1 MDITRGSLDDI
12 SRPASSERSRPGSRV
27 STVLMPDVGRVCHP
41 SPTSL
46 VVLSDDAPNN
56 KQDHSNSHE
65 NLKSPDESL
74 PEKDHFIGDV
84 SDEENEDP
92 ELQMAIKKMKI
103 LDKILASRIS
113 NEKEVKRKGKELH
126 QKLWQELLIKPNRYS
141 EWADEAENTRM
152 FLALAPSSTHGS
164 SEEVDFVPVFG
175 TQVPN
180 KEYERHNRQV
190 EESEKD
196 LNNTAADL
204 AEVGQE
210 ERADES
216 EGSQSGVPRGK
227 NKPDFV
233 KKNIELASGAGGPM
247 QMTQDEKYRLE
258 ELLRDMEEEEGD
270 NAGKAGCEG
279 DMWVVPVPAGEGY
292 TPEPTERDQL
302 IHIDSRLQLLLPVE
316 DFLSVRSPYPDHS
329 LPQAQDLEAG
339 WDSEGDRL
347 PGEKVLQDIREKRG
361 QERRLQE
368 IQLHLELLGQG
379 QEMTFDTPILLE
391 EQLRTLLEKC
401 EISQSWG
408 HGLGTGDTSP
418 RDNSDTESLP
428 DSTPHLSD
436 SILSELLRDAYTTSF
451 SQLDKATTMCSP

>member
-12 SRPASSERSRPGSRV
+12 SRPASNERSRPGSRV
-27 STVLMPDVGRVCHP
+27 STVSLPDVGRVFHP

-56 KQDHSNSHE
+56 KQDHNNSHE

-74 PEKDHFIGDV
+74 PEKDHSIGDV
-84 SDEENEDP
+84 FDEENEDP
-92 ELQMAIKKMKI
+92 ELQKAIKKMKI
-103 LDKILASRIS
+103 LDTILASRIS
-113 NEKEVKRKGKELH
+113 NEKEVKRKGKELR
-126 QKLWQELLIKPNRYS
+126 QKLWQELLQIKPNRSS

-164 SEEVDFVPVFG
+164 SEELDFAPVFG
-175 TQVPN
+175 TQVPD

-196 LNNTAADL
+196 TAADL
-204 AEVGQE
+204 AEVGHE

-227 NKPDFV
+227 NKQDFV
-233 KKNIELASGAGGPM
+233 KKNIELASGAGGPV
-247 QMTQDEKYRLE
+247 QMTQEEKYRLE
-258 ELLRDMEEEEGD
+258 ELLRDMEEGD

-279 DMWVVPVPAGEGY
+279 DMWAAPVQAGEGY

-329 LPQAQDLEAG
+329 LPQAQ
-339 WDSEGDRL
+339 
-347 PGEKVLQDIREKRG
+347 
-361 QERRLQE
+361 
-368 IQLHLELLGQG
+368 
-379 QEMTFDTPILLE
+379 FDKPILLE
-391 EQLRTLLEKC
+391 EQLMTLLEEF

-408 HGLGTGDTSP
+408 HGLGTRDTSP

-428 DSTPHLSD
+428 DSTPRLSD
-436 SILSELLRDAYTTSF
+436 YILSELLRDAYTTSF
-451 SQLDKATTMCSP
+451 SQLDKATTMSSP

>member
-12 SRPASSERSRPGSRV
+12 SRPASNERSRPGSRV
-27 STVLMPDVGRVCHP
+27 STVSLPEVGRVFHP

-74 PEKDHFIGDV
+74 PEKDHSIGDV
-84 SDEENEDP
+84 FDELNEDP
-92 ELQMAIKKMKI
+92 ELQKAIKKMKI
-103 LDKILASRIS
+103 LDTILASRIS
-113 NEKEVKRKGKELH
+113 NEKEVKRKGKELR
-126 QKLWQELLIKPNRYS
+126 QKLWQELLQIKPNSSS
-141 EWADEAENTRM
+141 ERADEAENTRM

-164 SEEVDFVPVFG
+164 SEELDFAPVFG
-175 TQVPN
+175 TQVPD

-196 LNNTAADL
+196 TAADL
-204 AEVGQE
+204 AEVGHE

-227 NKPDFV
+227 NKQDFV
-233 KKNIELASGAGGPM
+233 KKNIELASGAGGPV
-247 QMTQDEKYRLE
+247 QMTQEEKYRLE
-258 ELLRDMEEEEGD
+258 ELLRDMEEGD

-279 DMWVVPVPAGEGY
+279 DLWAAPVQAGEGY

-316 DFLSVRSPYPDHS
+316 DFLSVRSTYPDHS
-329 LPQAQDLEAG
+329 LPQAQ
-339 WDSEGDRL
+339 
-347 PGEKVLQDIREKRG
+347 
-361 QERRLQE
+361 
-368 IQLHLELLGQG
+368 
-379 QEMTFDTPILLE
+379 FDKPILLE
-391 EQLRTLLEKC
+391 EQLMTLLEEY

-408 HGLGTGDTSP
+408 HGLGTRDTSP

-428 DSTPHLSD
+428 DSTPRLSD
-436 SILSELLRDAYTTSF
+436 YILSELLKDAYTTSF

>member
-12 SRPASSERSRPGSRV
+12 SRPASNERSRPGSRV
-27 STVLMPDVGRVCHP
+27 STVSLPEVGRVFHP

-74 PEKDHFIGDV
+74 PEKDHSIGDV
-84 SDEENEDP
+84 FDELNEDP
-92 ELQMAIKKMKI
+92 ELQKAIKKMKI
-103 LDKILASRIS
+103 LDTILASRIS
-113 NEKEVKRKGKELH
+113 NEKEVKRKGKELR
-126 QKLWQELLIKPNRYS
+126 QKLWQELLQIKPNSSS
-141 EWADEAENTRM
+141 EWADEAENT
-152 FLALAPSSTHGS
+152 THGS
-164 SEEVDFVPVFG
+164 SEELDFAPVFG
-175 TQVPN
+175 TQVPD

-196 LNNTAADL
+196 TAADL
-204 AEVGQE
+204 AEVGHE

-227 NKPDFV
+227 NKQDFV
-233 KKNIELASGAGGPM
+233 KKNIELASGAGGPV
-247 QMTQDEKYRLE
+247 QMTQEEKYRLE
-258 ELLRDMEEEEGD
+258 ELLRDMEEGD

-279 DMWVVPVPAGEGY
+279 DLWAAPVQAGEGY

-339 WDSEGDRL
+339 WDRL

-368 IQLHLELLGQG
+368 IQLQLELLGQG
-379 QEMTFDTPILLE
+379 QEMTFDKPILLE
-391 EQLRTLLEKC
+391 EQLMTLLEEY

-408 HGLGTGDTSP
+408 HGLGTRDTSP

-428 DSTPHLSD
+428 DSTPRLSD
-436 SILSELLRDAYTTSF
+436 YILSELLKDAYTTSF

>member
-12 SRPASSERSRPGSRV
+12 SRPASNERSRPGSRV
-27 STVLMPDVGRVCHP
+27 STVSLPDVGRVFHP

-56 KQDHSNSHE
+56 KLDHSNSHE

-74 PEKDHFIGDV
+74 PEKDHSIGDV

-92 ELQMAIKKMKI
+92 ELQKAIKKMKI

-126 QKLWQELLIKPNRYS
+126 QKLWQELLQIKPNRSS

-152 FLALAPSSTHGS
+152 FLALAPSSAHGS
-164 SEEVDFVPVFG
+164 SEELDFAPVFG
-175 TQVPN
+175 TQVPD

-196 LNNTAADL
+196 LNTTAADL
-204 AEVGQE
+204 AEVGHE

-216 EGSQSGVPRGK
+216 EGSQSGGPRGK
-227 NKPDFV
+227 NKQDFV
-233 KKNIELASGAGGPM
+233 KKNIELASGVGGPV
-247 QMTQDEKYRLE
+247 QMTQEEKYRLE
-258 ELLRDMEEEEGD
+258 ELLRDMEEGD

-279 DMWVVPVPAGEGY
+279 DMWAAPVQAGEGY

-339 WDSEGDRL
+339 WDRL

-368 IQLHLELLGQG
+368 IQLQLELLGQG
-379 QEMTFDTPILLE
+379 QEMTFDKPILLE
-391 EQLRTLLEKC
+391 EQLMTLLEEY

-408 HGLGTGDTSP
+408 HGLGTRDTSP

-428 DSTPHLSD
+428 DSTPRLSD
-436 SILSELLRDAYTTSF
+436 YILSELLRDAYTTSF

>member
-12 SRPASSERSRPGSRV
+12 SRPASNERSRPGSRV
-27 STVLMPDVGRVCHP
+27 STVSLPEVGRVFHP

-74 PEKDHFIGDV
+74 PEKDHSIGDV
-84 SDEENEDP
+84 FDELNEDP
-92 ELQMAIKKMKI
+92 ELQKAIKKMKI
-103 LDKILASRIS
+103 LDTILASRIS
-113 NEKEVKRKGKELH
+113 NEKEVKRKGKELR
-126 QKLWQELLIKPNRYS
+126 QKLWQELLQIKPNSSS

-164 SEEVDFVPVFG
+164 SEELDFAPVFG
-175 TQVPN
+175 TQVPD

-196 LNNTAADL
+196 TAADL
-204 AEVGQE
+204 AEVGHE

-227 NKPDFV
+227 NKQDFV
-233 KKNIELASGAGGPM
+233 KKNIELASGAGGPV
-247 QMTQDEKYRLE
+247 QMTQEEKYRLE
-258 ELLRDMEEEEGD
+258 ELLRDMEEGD

-279 DMWVVPVPAGEGY
+279 DLWAAPVQAGEGY

-329 LPQAQDLEAG
+329 LPQAQ
-339 WDSEGDRL
+339 
-347 PGEKVLQDIREKRG
+347 
-361 QERRLQE
+361 
-368 IQLHLELLGQG
+368 
-379 QEMTFDTPILLE
+379 FDKPILLE
-391 EQLRTLLEKC
+391 EQLMTLLEEY

-408 HGLGTGDTSP
+408 HGLGTRDTSP

-428 DSTPHLSD
+428 DSTPRLSD
-436 SILSELLRDAYTTSF
+436 YILSELLKDAYTTSF